1 MRIVPVLLILCLA
14 SCRGGGGAPDAA
26 GPAATLKPIAY
37 HRSGGLLGT
46 SDHVTISSS
55 GTVQV
60 TGRLFGQSNTVL
72 SEFQMMQLAR
82 LFEGWEKLGDT
93 YPAERGSAD
102 DFVTEIRY
110 GDKAV
115 TASDAARNVPEQF
128 LRVKQRLE
136 SLVRNLPAK

>member
-1 MRIVPVLLILCLA
+1 MILCLA
-14 SCRGGGGAPDAA
+14 SCRGGESAQDASA
-26 GPAATLKPIAY
+26 GPVAAMKPVAY
-37 HRSGGLLGT
+37 HRSGGLMGT

-60 TGRLFGQSNTVL
+60 TGRLFGESSAVL

-82 LFEGWEKLGDT
+82 LFEGWDKLGDT

-110 GDKAV
+110 GDKPV

-136 SLVRNLPAK
+136 SLVRNLPAR